1 LAPAISITIDPG
13 PFVAA
18 SAAPTSRIV
27 VTTGT
32 NMGAS
37 SAGRVSRPA
46 RAAAPGKQMLRRDVV
61 PTRDFR
67 YNRSRCVGFRNDPT
81 FVFRPP
87 PAPAPNP
94 NADIDTTAAL

>member
-1 LAPAISITIDPG
+1 
-13 PFVAA
+13 
-18 SAAPTSRIV
+18 
-27 VTTGT
+27 
-32 NMGAS
+32 
-37 SAGRVSRPA
+37 
-46 RAAAPGKQMLRRDVV
+46 MLRRDVV

-67 YNRSRCVGFRNDPT
+67 YNRSGCAGFRNDPT

>member
-1 LAPAISITIDPG
+1 
-13 PFVAA
+13 
-18 SAAPTSRIV
+18 
-27 VTTGT
+27 
-32 NMGAS
+32 
-37 SAGRVSRPA
+37 
-46 RAAAPGKQMLRRDVV
+46 MLRRDVV